1 MSNIST
7 YVIEGQ
13 QTIQNTSL
21 SKTMTIGSETINANG
36 TVINPKF
43 LSAMVTN
50 SVNPTNLNL
59 VNAMSVASATSSPA
73 YTINVQSAP
82 AGVGALWG
90 IDYETT
96 TSEDL
101 QFTTSSATAGVN
113 FNTVGGT
120 TSSRIKNGTIAS
132 TSSANVTTITPSQ
145 VEITDTGNVLKKS
158 TFGIIQWL
166 MRNGA
171 TAFTQYDPTEINITN
186 GNDTARFASTTIGT
200 SNSTSGYV
208 SSMGVGVML
217 NTLSNIG
224 TRITNAGINLGWNTS
239 TSTSAITMTT
249 TNVTNGVL
257 TKTWTDILTAG
268 GGVDTLTQVLTAG
281 NTAPDLS
288 AILTS
293 ASTTIR
299 NTLSNTGL
307 TIGDTALPQKFSRF
321 AINTWDL
328 KQDNSIYLQVIPSSW
343 DMYSGND
350 SGRMTAGGTS
360 FYNGTTTRSSALSLN
375 NMYVALAGVGTNIN
389 NTTIDLGYNT
399 STFAKALSISSTNI
413 VRTSPSTT
421 KTWDSLLTIGTLL
434 QSTMTSASV
443 TTTRLCQAS
452 LNSGAVLPA
461 GTYTVSYM
469 VVFPSATTT
478 YTTGFATP
486 TGTAVDNS
494 TASGTLYQY
503 GGTLV
508 NNTGTTGATN
518 VSGSGVIVFDGTKSC
533 AIGISV
539 APTMTITT
547 AYLQAVRI
555 A

>member
-518 VSGSGVIVFDGTKSC
+518 VSASGVIVFDGTKSC

>member
-1 MSNIST
+1 
-7 YVIEGQ
+7 
-13 QTIQNTSL
+13 
-21 SKTMTIGSETINANG
+21 MTIGSETINANG